1 MVAVLRHSLDDY
13 SWRFCDVVST
23 SSLGAKSDER
33 HSAETRRFQ
42 PFIAHVCIV
51 AIAEDVGTY
60 AYSLLASSKGLLRV

>member
-42 PFIAHVCIV
+42 PFIVNVCIV
-51 AIAEDVGTY
+51 AIAEDVGTS
-60 AYSLLASSKGLLRV
+60 AYSLLTPDKRAV